1 MKLHHIGVVVGCV
14 KESGELYAE
23 HLGMRAL
30 GPAVHDP
37 LQRVIVQ
44 FWAQEGCS
52 ISIEL
57 IEPVGDDSPVAGFLG
72 KGGGLAHLCY
82 EVEDLEMALE
92 DVRQKGA
99 IVISGPVPAAAFQQ
113 RRIAFVILRGIGV
126 TEFVEKSSS

>member
-1 MKLHHIGVVVGCV
+1 VVVSSI

-37 LQRVIVQ
+37 LQRVIIQ

-52 ISIEL
+52 IPIEL

-99 IVISGPVPAAAFQQ
+99 IVISGPVTAAAFQQ

>member
-1 MKLHHIGVVVGCV
+1 MKLHHIGVVVGSV

-23 HLGMRAL
+23 HLGMCAL

-44 FWAQEGCS
+44 FWAQEGCG

-57 IEPVGDDSPVAGFLG
+57 IEPVGGDSPVAGFLG

-92 DVRQKGA
+92 DARQKGA

-126 TEFVEKSSS
+126 TELVEKSSS

>member
-1 MKLHHIGVVVGCV
+1 MKLHHIGVVVFSV

-30 GPAVHDP
+30 APPVHDP

-92 DVRQKGA
+92 DARQKGA

>member
-1 MKLHHIGVVVGCV
+1 VRLHHIGVVVRSVG
-14 KESGELYAE
+14 ESGAVYAE
-23 HLGMRAL
+23 QLGMRAL

-44 FWAQEGCS
+44 FWAQEGNS

-57 IEPVGDDSPVAGFLG
+57 IEPVGDDSPVAVLLS

-82 EVEDLEMALE
+82 EVDDLDGTLK
-92 DVRQKGA
+92 DVRQKGG
-99 IVISGPVPAAAFQQ
+99 IVISGPVPATAFHE

>member
-1 MKLHHIGVVVGCV
+1 
-14 KESGELYAE
+14 
-23 HLGMRAL
+23 MRAL

-44 FWAQEGCS
+44 FWGREGDS
-52 ISIEL
+52 IPIEL

-82 EVEDLEMALE
+82 EVDDLERILE
-92 DVRQKGA
+92 NVRQKGA
-99 IVISGPVPAAAFQQ
+99 ILISGPVPAAVFDE